1 LASAVRSLAVL
12 SMHTSPLAQPGSGD
26 GGGMNVY
33 VHELSSALSSAGIDC
48 DVYTRASEPGL
59 PDVVEVEPGFRV
71 HNLVAGPCSAVAKDE
86 LPELVSEFTA
96 GVRKRM
102 ESGFDVPGLIHA
114 NYWLSGV
121 AGHELKHSLN
131 LPLVSTFHTL
141 ARVKAETCGDEPE
154 QRAKAEAQVIG
165 CSDAIL
171 ASTAEERAQ
180 LERLYGAPSERVEII
195 SPGVDH
201 RMFSPGP
208 RAASRA
214 VLGLGDGPV
223 LLFVG
228 RIQPLKGADVAV
240 RALACLEEYPAAS
253 LVIVGGPSGP
263 DGEEELARLHSL
275 VDEYDLGGRVRFVP
289 AEPHDHLATYYRA
302 ADTCLVP
309 SRSESFGL
317 VALEAAACGTPVVA
331 AAVGGLRSLVD
342 HARTGFL
349 VEGRD
354 PAAYAA
360 YVAEILDNKRLAS
373 EMSRNA
379 VTSALGYRWS
389 MTAARLRRVYADL
402 AARQLVECS

>member
-1 LASAVRSLAVL
+1 
-12 SMHTSPLAQPGSGD
+12 MHTSPLAQPGSGD

-33 VHELSSALSSAGIDC
+33 VRELSSALVRAGVDC

-59 PDVVEVEPGFRV
+59 ADVVEVEPGFRV
-71 HNLVAGPCSAVAKDE
+71 HNVLAGPPEAVAKDH
-86 LPELVSEFTA
+86 LPELVDEFTA
-96 GVRKRM
+96 GVRRRM
-102 ESGFDVPGLIHA
+102 ETSPAVPGLIHA

-121 AGHELKHSLN
+121 AGHSLKHDLN

-171 ASTAEERAQ
+171 ASTSEERAQ
-180 LERLYGAPSERVEII
+180 LERLYAAPSERVEIVA
-195 SPGVDH
+195 PGVDH
-201 RMFSPGP
+201 RAFSPGP

-223 LLFVG
+223 LLFIG

-240 RALACLEEYPAAS
+240 QALACLEDYAAAS

-263 DGEEELARLHSL
+263 DGDAELARLHAL

-289 AEPHDHLATYYRA
+289 AEPHDHLATYYRS
-302 ADTCLVP
+302 ADACLVP

-331 AAVGGLRSLVD
+331 AAVGGLRSLVE

-349 VEGRD
+349 VQGRD

-360 YVAEILDNKRLAS
+360 YVSEILDNPRLAS

-379 VTSALGYRWS
+379 VASALGYRWS

-402 AARQLVECS
+402 AARSLVECS